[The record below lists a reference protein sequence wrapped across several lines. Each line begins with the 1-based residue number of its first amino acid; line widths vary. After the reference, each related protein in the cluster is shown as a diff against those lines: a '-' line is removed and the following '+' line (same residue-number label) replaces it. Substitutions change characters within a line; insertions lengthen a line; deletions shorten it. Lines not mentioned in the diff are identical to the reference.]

1 MDIGRVWITS
11 KLKCSPI
18 DMFLFRFIKQNFK
31 LNGFNG
37 ICNETG
43 EDTRILLWKT
53 VIDKLRV
60 KNPSIKKVTVR
71 MTLIR

>member
-18 DMFLFRFIKQNFK
+18 DMCLFRFIKQTFK

-53 VIDKLRV
+53 VIDKFRV
-60 KNPSIKKVTVR
+60 KNPSIKKVR